1 MRDTRFPALVY
12 DKQHD
17 FKIQNSVNRTPVYE
31 QLKIAHNLSKKNLKT
46 MRLPPAISS
55 TIKSRILE
63 STPNADIFLFGS
75 RVDDSAKGGDIDL
88 LLITEEKLS
97 LVSINRIRRL
107 ILNEI
112 GEQKI
117 DIVNFTKSMTHPFK
131 SLALESAIRL

>member
-1 MRDTRFPALVY
+1 
-12 DKQHD
+12 
-17 FKIQNSVNRTPVYE
+17 
-31 QLKIAHNLSKKNLKT
+31 
-46 MRLPPAISS
+46 MRLPPYIAS
-55 TIKSRILE
+55 TIKNRILE

-88 LLITEEKLS
+88 LLITEEKLP